1 MFTSQSLF
9 KDVVKQFDRPSK
21 PVGPTSHC
29 EGKAILNGIT
39 IVAPNVHGRI
49 KRRRRA
55 VIPGDEGKRW
65 SEDAVFKMG
74 LKDGLS
80 VVHALCVSGFGM
92 K

>member
-1 MFTSQSLF
+1 MFTSQPLF

-21 PVGPTSHC
+21 QAGPTPHC
-29 EGKAILNGIT
+29 EGKTILDGFT
-39 IVAPNVHGRI
+39 TVAPNAQGRI